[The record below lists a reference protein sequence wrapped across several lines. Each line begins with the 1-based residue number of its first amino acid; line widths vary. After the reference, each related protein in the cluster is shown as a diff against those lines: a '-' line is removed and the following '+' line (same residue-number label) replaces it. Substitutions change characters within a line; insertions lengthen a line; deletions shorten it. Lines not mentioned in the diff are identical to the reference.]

1 MRFLHTADWQL
12 GIKAAHVGEAGDRV
26 REERLLA
33 LKRIAEAAQTYSVD
47 FVLVAGDTFE
57 DNGVNRALVQRV
69 ADVLS
74 NFAVPVYVLPGNH
87 DPLVPGSVWEHP
99 VWKSTGAVTIL
110 REEAPVEVP
119 GGLLYACPV
128 RRKHSDTDP
137 TAWINASETKEIRIG
152 VAHGTVEGI
161 QQEEPDYP
169 IPRDAAIRAGLD
181 YLALGHWHSTATYQ
195 APDGAVHMAYS
206 GTHETTKFGERDSGN
221 VLIVDISGAGM
232 SPKITPV
239 HTGNLSWTTIEVEIR
254 ASGDLL
260 RIRNQIESMENP
272 AFTLVELR
280 ISGLMFAED
289 RDEINRIQEILTSRF
304 LFDRID
310 ISMVRPSPQDEN
322 WITNLPHGT
331 LRDTATR
338 LNELADPQF
347 SGERPAGASPE
358 VASRALLELYALVTE
373 VSS

>member
-181 YLALGHWHSTATYQ
+181 YLALGHWHSTATYP

-206 GTHETTKFGERDSGN
+206 GTHEATKFGERDSGN
-221 VLIVDISGAGM
+221 VLIVDIPGAGI

-272 AFTLVELR
+272 SFTLVELH

-289 RDEINRIQEILTSRF
+289 SDEINRIQEILTSRF
-304 LFDRID
+304 LFNRID

-322 WITNLPHGT
+322 WITNLPHGI
-331 LRDTATR
+331 LRNTATR